1 MILRTLWPIFLA
13 APALADCPV
22 RADMGRGVD
31 VRMEDG
37 IIDTYRA
44 GGAGIVI
51 AESPPDGDG
60 VVVQTEL
67 GQGTYVLAL
76 TDIVDGK
83 PDIDTQ
89 YTFSFGRDPTD
100 LPVPRP
106 NTKSSFKTNVR
117 IDGDRF
123 VETLVVSWGAA
134 TTITYGDCRYEM
146 IPGEFIYD
154 SVGYQAVETVHF
166 LPELGIGIL
175 YTLYDNTDDTPD
187 LHQVVS
193 LTAVGN

>member
-22 RADMGRGVD
+22 RADMGRGVE

-37 IIDTYRA
+37 TIETYRA

-51 AESPPDGDG
+51 VDSPPDDNG

-83 PDIDTQ
+83 PDTDTQ
-89 YTFSFGRDPTD
+89 YTFSFGRDAAD
-100 LPVPRP
+100 LPVPLP
-106 NTKSSFKTNVR
+106 HTKSSFKTNVR
-117 IDGDRF
+117 IDSDRF
-123 VETLVVSWGAA
+123 VETLVVNWGAA
-134 TTITYGDCRYEM
+134 TTITYGDCRYDM
-146 IPGEFIYD
+146 IPGDFTYD
-154 SVGYQAVETVHF
+154 SADYQANETVHF
-166 LPELGIGIL
+166 LPDLGIGIL
-175 YTLYDNTDDTPD
+175 YAIDDGAEDAPI
-187 LHQVVS
+187 LHPVVS
-193 LTAVGN
+193 LTAVRN